1 GNYRVLLL
9 SLSLSVSWLHSRCT
23 CNLRMMVG
31 ITEAMLKRRAEHNDG
46 VLYTLEELVLQEEG
60 LDKIDKIL
68 GTLCPH
74 LKHLYMPNN
83 LIPRIENLNRLKELQ
98 YLNLALNNITKLF
111 NREPMPRLARLPLV
125 YYSHTPW
132 LKETRWG

>member
-1 GNYRVLLL
+1 
-9 SLSLSVSWLHSRCT
+9 
-23 CNLRMMVG
+23 MMVG

-83 LIPRIENLNRLKELQ
+83 LIPRIGSFVFSTFD
-98 YLNLALNNITKLF
+98 YLAILMPDFSIKRLALC
-111 NREPMPRLARLPLV
+111 LAIEQSLISAICHLIG
-125 YYSHTPW
+125 
-132 LKETRWG
+132 LIK